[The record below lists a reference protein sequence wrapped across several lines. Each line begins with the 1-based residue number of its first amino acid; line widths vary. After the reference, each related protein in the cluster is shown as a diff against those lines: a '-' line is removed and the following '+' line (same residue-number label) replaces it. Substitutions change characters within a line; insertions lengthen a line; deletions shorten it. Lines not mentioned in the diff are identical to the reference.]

1 MPGCHGFGVLDEAV
15 SSSFET
21 ASEVHGLTEDGKTVA
36 PTFCSKCTSFST
48 TQTFQLLVV
57 GSDDGKLIAPGQI
70 SISIPRQKTGS
81 FAIKCVEWKSS
92 FKKVNHTMT
101 LHCKTLG
108 MTPSFGFGDRI
119 GLATPGHVAAMHEA
133 GSGMAP
139 IFPQQSIREMT
150 RTSRTPAQVM
160 NDALQGAEASGW
172 TGVIGADADHL
183 KTPGDVD
190 ATAAVGFT
198 FFTIDPSG
206 YVDQKADDYSEQVLR
221 EKFDSVVSE
230 VPWINAY
237 RGRKI
242 ALSTGA
248 TIELS
253 EAACLRA
260 AVKYGK
266 AINQAVSLADHIR
279 SVQTAAG
286 RDHEIELSV
295 DETDQ
300 PTTLAEHYIIADQSL
315 SRGMKLVSLAPRFIG
330 DFEKGVDFKGDL
342 AALDRSLA
350 DHAAIAKLL
359 GPYKLSLHSGSD
371 KLSMYGSLARATGGC
386 FHVKT
391 AGTSYLEAL
400 RVVARHDAALFRRLI
415 DFARERYNT
424 DKATYHVSATLNSAP
439 TTAECP
445 DDGELERHYLECW
458 KDLPQGRGFTNQGRQ
473 ILHCT
478 FGSTLTDPNLGPAVK
493 SLLAANVSTYTEI
506 LREHFVRHLQALK
519 AGM

>member
-1 MPGCHGFGVLDEAV
+1 
-15 SSSFET
+15 
-21 ASEVHGLTEDGKTVA
+21 
-36 PTFCSKCTSFST
+36 
-48 TQTFQLLVV
+48 
-57 GSDDGKLIAPGQI
+57 
-70 SISIPRQKTGS
+70 
-81 FAIKCVEWKSS
+81 
-92 FKKVNHTMT
+92 MT

-133 GSGMAP
+133 GAGMAP

-160 NDALQGAEASGW
+160 NDALKGAEDSGW

-183 KTPGDVD
+183 KTPADVD

-206 YVDQKADDYSEQVLR
+206 YVDQKADDYSEQLIR

-242 ALSTGA
+242 TLSTGA
-248 TIELS
+248 TIELT
-253 EAACLRA
+253 EAACFRA

-279 SVQTAAG
+279 AVQTAAG

-400 RVVARHDAALFRRLI
+400 RVVARHDAGLFRRLI

-439 TTAECP
+439 TTAECS
-445 DDGELERHYLECW
+445 DIGELERHYLECW
-458 KDLPQGRGFTNQGRQ
+458 KDVPQGRGFTNQGRQ

-478 FGSTLTDPNLGPAVK
+478 FGSTLTDPTLGSAVK